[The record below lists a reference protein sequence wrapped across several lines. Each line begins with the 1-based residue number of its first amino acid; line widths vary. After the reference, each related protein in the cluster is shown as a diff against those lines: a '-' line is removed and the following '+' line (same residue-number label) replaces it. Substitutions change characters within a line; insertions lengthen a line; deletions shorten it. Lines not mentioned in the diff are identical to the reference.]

1 MIFETILGYACVTIG
16 VGTIS
21 YWLMQFIL
29 FLEHGCRR
37 NWKEGKK

>member
-1 MIFETILGYACVTIG
+1 MTFETILGYTCVF
-16 VGTIS
+16 VGAGTLT
-21 YWLMQFIL
+21 YWIMQFIL